1 MTYNGIILSIVA
13 VLTCAPAALAQDADV
28 SGTWTATFVTNG
40 QSYPA
45 KMIIKEEGAKTTGT
59 ISSERGEFPITG
71 AVKGQTV
78 TFSFTMQGENGPITI
93 AMNADVDGNT
103 MKGTFDH
110 GGGGGA
116 GTWSATRGEAQGNE
130 PAKRDAPAE
139 KVDVTGTWDFSIEL
153 PDISGTV
160 AVLFKQDGESLTG
173 EYQSRQYGRFPLKG
187 TIKGNRIDFG
197 FEMSING
204 DAVSVS
210 YSGSVVD
217 NDTMKGEMSYGGLTD
232 GTFTAARRK

>member
-13 VLTCAPAALAQDADV
+13 ALTLAPAVLAQDADV

-45 KMIIKEEGAKTTGT
+45 KIIIKEEGAKTTTGT

-71 AVKGQTV
+71 TVKGQTV
-78 TFSFTMQGENGPITI
+78 TFSFTMQGENGPIAI
-93 AMNADVDGNT
+93 AMTADVDGNT

-110 GGGGGA
+110 GGGGA
-116 GTWSATRGEAQGNE
+116 GTWSATRSEAQGNE
-130 PAKRDAPAE
+130 PPKRDAPAD

-153 PDISGTV
+153 PDISGTP

-187 TIKGNRIDFG
+187 TIKENRIDFG

-210 YSGSVVD
+210 YSGTIVD

-232 GTFTAARRK
+232 GTFSAARRK